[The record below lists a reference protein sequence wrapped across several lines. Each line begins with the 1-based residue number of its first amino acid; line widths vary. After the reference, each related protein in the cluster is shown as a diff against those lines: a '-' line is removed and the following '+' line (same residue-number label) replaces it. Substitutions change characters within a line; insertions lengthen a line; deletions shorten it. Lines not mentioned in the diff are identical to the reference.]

1 MKEKSYVKRKTAR
14 TIIENRQFPGAVDIS
29 TTPDVEVL

>member
-14 TIIENRQFPGAVDIS
+14 TIIVNRHFPAVDIS